1 MLYHPLIE
9 TFLLE
14 ENEKKNITLTAYVA
28 SAIDEMPYNHKRP
41 GVIICPGGAYR
52 GTSNREAEPIAVA
65 FLAAGINAFV
75 LDYSTRFEDEEGK
88 LFPGQLIEL
97 ATAMKFVKDNA
108 EKFCTD
114 PDKIFVNGYS
124 AGGHLA
130 ACLGTLHS
138 SSYVKEALG
147 VSDNELRPAGMVLA
161 YPVITEGEHAHK
173 LSFKIILGDKV
184 DDPEA
189 RRAVSLEHQV
199 TKDTCPAFIWH
210 TRTDGG
216 VPVQNSL
223 LLASALADNGIPF
236 EMHIYPVGPHGMSLA
251 TDVVNTK
258 HVNCI
263 DSHVAEWFPAA
274 VKWMKNI

>member
-28 SAIDEMPYNHKRP
+28 SDMSELPYNHKRP
-41 GVIICPGGAYR
+41 AVIICPGGAYR
-52 GTSNREAEPIAVA
+52 GTSNRESEPIAVA
-65 FLAAGINAFV
+65 FLAAGVNAFV
-75 LDYSTRFEDEEGK
+75 LDYSTRFEDEDGK

-108 EKFCTD
+108 EKFSID
-114 PDKIFVNGYS
+114 PDRIFVNGYS

-138 SSYVKEALG
+138 STHVKEALG
-147 VSDNELRPAGMVLA
+147 VSDNELRPAGMILA
-161 YPVITEGEHAHK
+161 YPVITSGEYGHQ
-173 LSFKIILGDKV
+173 LSFRVILGERANV
-184 DDPEA
+184 PEA
-189 RRAVSLEHQV
+189 RREVSLEHQV

-210 TRTDGG
+210 TRTDEG

-223 LLASALADNGIPF
+223 LFASALANNGIPF
-236 EMHIYPVGPHGMSLA
+236 EMHIYPEGPHGMSLA
-251 TDVVNTK
+251 TDVVRS
-258 HVNCI
+258 
-263 DSHVAEWFPAA
+263 DDPHVAEWFSAA